1 MGWDHGYYSSDYYTI
16 GYYREMAPN
25 WLDFAALVKGHRP
38 PRSVEGEPFSYL
50 DLGCGMGFGLC
61 ILAALYPEGEF
72 TGVDFLPDHIAHGQW
87 LARRLG
93 LANITFL
100 EADFLDLQR
109 DPSPLRPAAAG
120 ATTPGGVAQF
130 HYVAAHGIATWVIEP
145 VQRALFAVAAAALRP
160 GGLFYC
166 SYNTYPGW
174 LPLQAFHQ
182 LVKVER
188 QQGAGTAAKA
198 ALKRASERMLALVGP
213 AEDPA
218 ALGLALPTLRAE
230 MEKAPRRDQR
240 YLSQEYAN
248 DGWQPLYV
256 ADMHQRLMAHKLRP
270 LASATLPELFDDLLP
285 APLQAVVKAEQDPL
299 VRETLLDLGS
309 NKAFRRD
316 IFVNGQL
323 HLNLAQRHQA
333 LGRLLL
339 TLQAAPPMDNYTFTT
354 SFGTLTASHASCAG
368 MEARLTEAGPCSL
381 EDLATSTNMPPEEA
395 IRVVTLLL
403 HANRIGLHRGAACE
417 AARASCQP
425 FNAAVIE
432 LMLEG
437 AQLANLASPLLG
449 NAVSFTTIQAM
460 LTQGLEQGMEGELLA
475 VCVQAGLAAMG
486 AADIKD
492 AKGQLLE
499 DPAAQLEAFQKLA
512 ADLQTTGLPMLRR
525 LGVLA

>member
-93 LANITFL
+93 LTNITFL

-109 DPSPLRPAAAG
+109 DPSPLRPAAA
-120 ATTPGGVAQF
+120 ATSTPGGAARF

-145 VQRALFAVAAAALRP
+145 VQQALFAVAATALRP

-188 QQGAGTAAKA
+188 QQGAGGDAKG
-198 ALKRASERMLALVGP
+198 ALQRASQRMLTLVGP
-213 AEDPA
+213 ANEPA
-218 ALGLALPTLRAE
+218 VLGLALPTLRAE
-230 MEKAPRRDQR
+230 MEKAPSKDQR

-248 DGWQPLYV
+248 DGWQPVYV

-270 LASATLPELFDDLLP
+270 LASATLPELFADLVP
-285 APLQAVVKAEQDPL
+285 TPLQAVVMAEQDPL

-309 NKAFRRD
+309 NKSFRRD

-323 HLNLAQRHQA
+323 HLNEAQRQQA
-333 LGRLLL
+333 LGRVSVE
-339 TLQAAPPMDNYTFTT
+339 LQAAPPINDYLFPT
-354 SFGTLTASHASCAG
+354 SFGTLTASQASCAG
-368 MEARLTEAGPCSL
+368 MEARLAEAGPCSL
-381 EDLATSTNMPPEEA
+381 EDLATSANLPPEEA
-395 IRVVTLLL
+395 IRLAALLL
-403 HANRIGLHRGAACE
+403 HANRLGLHRGPASE
-417 AARASCQP
+417 AAHASCQP
-425 FNAAVIE
+425 FNVAVIE

-437 AQLANLASPLLG
+437 APLATLASPLLG
-449 NAVSFTTIQAM
+449 NGVSFSTIQAM
-460 LTQGLEQGMEGELLA
+460 VVQGLEQGMEGELLA
-475 VCVQAGLAAMG
+475 VCVQAGLASLG
-486 AADIKD
+486 ATIRD
-492 AKGQLLE
+492 AEGQPLE
-499 DPAAQLEAFQKLA
+499 DPAAQLEALQTVA
-512 ADLQTTGLPMLRR
+512 VDLQTTGLPLLRR